1 MALAGDNPS
10 PAHDAEALR
19 LSREIEQLNS
29 EIAEYSREI
38 NKNAAEAAGNNNG
51 QQQGLPTGSLLQRW
65 TQNDMTSTSAGAS
78 LHSTAVDMWNSGMNI
93 GSWPSTEQPKTDGV
107 QEFVPG
113 RQWMYQDPKSVRS
126 FMRITCAMC
135 ICTARKRPDS
145 HAGKQSSKLCRA
157 TRSGGGERR
166 SHDAHQAG
174 RVRYDYRIFCIAL
187 LVLWTTKTR

>member
-19 LSREIEQLNS
+19 LSREIEQLNA

-51 QQQGLPTGSLLQRW
+51 QQQTLPTDSMLRRW
-65 TQNDMTSTSAGAS
+65 TQNDMNSTSAGVS
-78 LHSTAVDMWNSGMNI
+78 LHSTAVDMWNSSVNSGV

-126 FMRITCAMC
+126 FMHMTYTMC
-135 ICTARKRPDS
+135 VCTARKRSDRYPR
-145 HAGKQSSKLCRA
+145 KQSSQLCRA
-157 TRSGGGERR
+157 TRSGGGERW
-166 SHDAHQAG
+166 SHNAHQTG
-174 RVRYDYRIFCIAL
+174 RVGYDP
-187 LVLWTTKTR
+187 